1 MTEALKSNEIE
12 QGKLKA
18 SDYASD
24 QEPRWCPGC
33 GDYSVLKQIHTV
45 LAELGHKREDTAFIS
60 GIGCS
65 SRLPYY
71 MDTYGIHGIHG
82 RATAIAEG
90 LKIARPDINV
100 WIATGDGDAL
110 AIGLNHFLQLL
121 RRNLNVNVILL
132 NNEIYGLTKGQFSPT
147 SRVGQKTVTTPM
159 GTIEY
164 PVNAMAISLGA
175 GATFVAR
182 TIDRSPAQIRDIM
195 LRADRHRGA
204 SLIEV
209 YQNCPIFN
217 DGAFSIFTEKSTKTD
232 STVILEQDKPLI
244 FGENNNKGVKLDGT
258 KPIVVD
264 LENDNVSAND
274 LWIHDETDYVK
285 ASILARL
292 FEMPSGEMNLP
303 RPFGIF
309 YAEDRFT
316 YEDALDAQIKE
327 AQAKQKADL
336 YELFKGATTWEI
348 K

>member
-1 MTEALKSNEIE
+1 MSEASIRIDLE
-12 QGKLKA
+12 QPKLKP
-18 SDYASD
+18 SDFASD

-45 LAELGHKREDTAFIS
+45 LADLGHKREETAFIS

-90 LKIARPDINV
+90 LKIARPDIHV
-100 WIATGDGDAL
+100 WVATGDGDAL

-121 RRNLNVNVILL
+121 RRNLDMNVILL

-159 GTIEY
+159 GVIEY
-164 PVNAMAISLGA
+164 PTNTAALCLGA
-175 GATFVAR
+175 GGSFFAR
-182 TIDRSPAQIRDIM
+182 AMDRTPALLRDVMI
-195 LRADRHRGA
+195 RADKHHGT

-217 DGAFSIFTEKSTKTD
+217 DGCFEIFTGKETKSD
-232 STVILEQDKPLI
+232 STIIVEHGKPMI
-244 FGENNNKGVKLDGT
+244 FGANSNKGVKLDGT
-258 KPIVVD
+258 RPVAVS
-264 LENDNVSAND
+264 LEDGSTSASD
-274 LWIHDETDYVK
+274 LWIHDENDYIK
-285 ASILARL
+285 ASILSRM
-292 FEMPSGEMNLP
+292 FELPSENMSLP

-309 YAEDRFT
+309 YVEDRLP
-316 YEDALDAQIKE
+316 YEDALIAQIDE
-327 AQAKQKADL
+327 AKSQKQADL
-336 YELFKGATTWEI
+336 TSLFRGKSVWEI